1 MNLNGLWLSAVLC
14 VAATASSAA
23 TTAPRETVRRLR
35 FERGRTS
42 ATVSGAAVRGTRD
55 CYLVGARRGQKMTL
69 RLSSLEFNAAFDIS
83 APGHEGRLNTMD
95 DTTIWE
101 GRLPASGDYRACVG
115 PVRGNATY
123 TLEVTIE
130 N

>member
-1 MNLNGLWLSAVLC
+1 MNLNGLWLSVVLC
-14 VAATASSAA
+14 VAAAA
-23 TTAPRETVRRLR
+23 TSAPALQETVRRIR

-55 CYLVGARRGQKMTL
+55 YYLVGARSGQKMML
-69 RLSSLEFNAAFDIS
+69 RVSSLEFNAAFDIR
-83 APGHEGRLNTMD
+83 APGHKGRLNTMD

-101 GRLPASGDYRACVG
+101 GRLPASGDYRVSVG
-115 PVRGNATY
+115 PVRGNTTY
-123 TLEVTIE
+123 TLEVIIE

>member
-1 MNLNGLWLSAVLC
+1 MNLNGLWLGVVVCITAAVTA
-14 VAATASSAA
+14 VAQQ
-23 TTAPRETVRRLR
+23 ETVRRIR
-35 FERGRTS
+35 FERGCS
-42 ATVSGAAVRGTRD
+42 AATVESAAVRGTRD
-55 CYLVGARRGQKMTL
+55 YYLVGARRGQKITV
-69 RLSSLEFNAAFDIS
+69 RISSLEDNSVFDLY
-83 APGHEGRLNTMD
+83 APGHKGRLNTME

-101 GRLPASGDYRACVG
+101 GRLPASGDYRISVG

>member
-1 MNLNGLWLSAVLC
+1 MSLNGLWLSVVLGV
-14 VAATASSAA
+14 VAAATSAPA
-23 TTAPRETVRRLR
+23 QQETVRRIR

-69 RLSSLEFNAAFDIS
+69 RLSSLESNAAFDIH
-83 APGHEGRLNTMD
+83 APGHKGRLNTTD

-101 GRLPASGDYRACVG
+101 GRLPASGDYPVSVG